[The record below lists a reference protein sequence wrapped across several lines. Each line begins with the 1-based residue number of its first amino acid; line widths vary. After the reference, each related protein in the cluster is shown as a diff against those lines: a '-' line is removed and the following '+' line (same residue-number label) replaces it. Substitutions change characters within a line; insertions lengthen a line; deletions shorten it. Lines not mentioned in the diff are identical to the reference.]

1 MCVNQWYEGTDGLLK
16 SCPLC
21 RADRGYADTMRLHG
35 LDEVF
40 TLVAES
46 LQQQGASAEEQ

>member
-16 SCPLC
+16 TCPLC
-21 RADRGYADTMRLHG
+21 HADTMRLHG